1 VSTTGARGPLGDG
14 MSGTSNGPG
23 ARAADWVRPRAE
35 VQGARRSW
43 EALRAGRWL
52 IVLTVGIA
60 LGTTLIYLAIAR
72 PVYEASA
79 NLLVTPVAADDPDLQ
94 GLGLI
99 PASSDPTRD
108 VETASLLVRTPEVA
122 RRVNVRL
129 QLDRSARS
137 LIRDVTAEPV
147 AQSNIVTVRAQGSSG
162 EQAARLANAFAQGVV
177 AQRTAVLHR
186 QLDRLIPQ
194 LERRERALPPAE
206 RRAENALSRQRAVY
220 ETLRESR
227 DPTIRVATTAD
238 VPEAPIRPR
247 PVLSFV
253 LAGLAGLVLGVGG
266 VFALQLID
274 PRLSGEDQLRERYRL
289 PVLARVPKDGALR
302 RRRGAVSPAVV
313 DAHRMLRVAVS
324 AGDRDGRPRTAMVTG
339 PSVNDGKS
347 TTAIGLAR
355 SLAASGRDVILLEV
369 DLRRPSVARTLG
381 VSAQWGTAA
390 VLTGEV
396 AIEDALV
403 DVGGELRGRLRVL
416 VAQQHSGAWLS
427 EVLSGPDAESLLE
440 QAKDLADWVVV
451 DSPPVNHAIDT
462 LPMARMSDRVVLV
475 VRLGH
480 TKLPQ
485 LEELGELVAQHDI
498 RPAGFVVIGTT
509 TFGAYD

>member
-1 VSTTGARGPLGDG
+1 
-14 MSGTSNGPG
+14 MSGTANVPG
-23 ARAADWVRPRAE
+23 ARSADWVRPRAD

-43 EALRAGRWL
+43 EALRGGRWL
-52 IVLTVGIA
+52 ILLTVSIA
-60 LGTTLIYLAIAR
+60 LGTALVYLSIAS

-79 NLLVTPVAADDPDLQ
+79 NLLVTPIAADDPDLQ

-99 PASSDPTRD
+99 PGSSDPTRD
-108 VETASLLVRTPEVA
+108 VETASLLVRTTDVA
-122 RRVNVRL
+122 KRARARL
-129 QLDRSARS
+129 HLDRSPQS
-137 LIRDVTAEPV
+137 LIGDVRAEPV
-147 AQSNIVTVRAQGSSG
+147 AQSNIVTVRAQASSG
-162 EQAARLANAFAQGVV
+162 VQAARLANAFAQGVV
-177 AQRTAVLHR
+177 AQRTDVLHR
-186 QLDRLIPQ
+186 QLDQLIPQ
-194 LERRERALPPAE
+194 LARRERALPPAE

-220 ETLRESR
+220 QTLRESR
-227 DPTIRVATTAD
+227 DPTVRVATTAD
-238 VPEAPIRPR
+238 VPGAPIRPR
-247 PVLSFV
+247 PLLTLV

-289 PVLARVPKDGALR
+289 PVLARVPKDRALK
-302 RRRGAVSPAVV
+302 RRRGAISPAVM
-313 DAHRMLRVAVS
+313 DAYRMLRVAVS
-324 AGDRDGRPRTAMVTG
+324 SGDRDGRPHTALITG
-339 PSVNDGKS
+339 PSVDDGKS

-355 SLAASGRDVILLEV
+355 SLAASGRDVILIEA
-369 DLRRPSVARTLG
+369 DLRRPSMARTLG
-381 VSAQWGTAA
+381 VSAPWGTAA

-396 AIEDALV
+396 SIEDALV
-403 DVGGELRGRLRVL
+403 DVGGDIRGRLRVL
-416 VAQQHSGAWLS
+416 VAQQQSGAWLS
-427 EVLSGPDAESLLE
+427 EVLSGPDAEGLLV
-440 QAKDLADWVVV
+440 QARDLADWVVV

-509 TFGAYD
+509 SIGTYG